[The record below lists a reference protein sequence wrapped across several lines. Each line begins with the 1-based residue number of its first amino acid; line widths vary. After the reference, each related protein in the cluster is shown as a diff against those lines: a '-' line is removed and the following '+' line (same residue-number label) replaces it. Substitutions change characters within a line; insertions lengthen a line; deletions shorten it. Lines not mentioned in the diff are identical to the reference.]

1 MRRREFIAGL
11 SAAAAWPVAARAQQ
25 AERVRRIG
33 VLMAFGENDPEGRSW
48 LSRFT
53 NGLEQVGWIDGR
65 NAQLIVRWAAGDPER
80 TPVLAKDLVSLQP
93 EAILSHGTPV
103 TRALQR
109 ETSTIPIVF
118 VTVGDPVGDGYA
130 ASLSRPGG
138 NLTGFIFVEAEMGSK
153 WLELLKTVAP
163 NLKRAGAM
171 FNPDTA
177 PRHGT
182 YYLPSFEAAARLLK
196 VEPIIMPVR
205 SMADI
210 EDEITALGREPG
222 GGFVATGD
230 PFLLIDRASTTAL
243 AARNRTPAVYFHA
256 VFVRDGGLLSYG
268 PDNGDIFHR
277 AASYVDRILRG
288 TAPAELPV
296 QVPTKFEMFINAKAA
311 KALGLTIPQD
321 LLVAADEVIE

>member
-1 MRRREFIAGL
+1 MKRRQFIAGL
-11 SAAAAWPVAARAQQ
+11 GSAAAWPLRASAQQ
-25 AERVRRIG
+25 SDRMRRIG
-33 VLMAFGENDPEGRSW
+33 VLMAFGENDPEGRNW

-53 NGLEQVGWIDGR
+53 NGLEQLGWIDGR

-80 TPVLAKDLVSLQP
+80 TLLLAKDLVGLQP
-93 EAILSHGTPV
+93 EAILSHGTPI

-163 NLKRAGAM
+163 NVKRVAAM

-210 EDEITALGREPG
+210 EDGITLLGREPG
-222 GGFVATGD
+222 GGLVATGD
-230 PFLLIDRASTTAL
+230 PFLLIDRASITAL
-243 AARNRTPAVYFHA
+243 AARNRIPAVYFQA

-268 PDNGDIFHR
+268 PDNGDIFRR

-288 TAPAELPV
+288 TGPAELPV

>member
-1 MRRREFIAGL
+1 
-11 SAAAAWPVAARAQQ
+11 VVTRAQQ
-25 AERVRRIG
+25 PDHVRRIG
-33 VLMAFGENDPEGRSW
+33 VLMAFAENDPEGRSW

-53 NGLEQVGWIDGR
+53 NGLEQLGWIDGR

-80 TPVLAKDLVSLQP
+80 TLLLAKDLVGLQP
-93 EAILSHGTPV
+93 EAILSHGTPI

-163 NLKRAGAM
+163 NVKRVAAM

-210 EDEITALGREPG
+210 EDGITLLGREPG
-222 GGFVATGD
+222 GGLVATGD
-230 PFLLIDRASTTAL
+230 PFLLIDRASITAL
-243 AARNRTPAVYFHA
+243 AARNRIPAVYFQA

-268 PDNGDIFHR
+268 PDNGDIFRR

-288 TAPAELPV
+288 TGPAELPV